1 MCVDVRGKT
10 PRLSL
15 HHRIC
20 AFSTWSFF
28 RSFLAT
34 RERSGAAAWGF
45 TPQVRLL
52 MPSGYFAGT
61 FGLGSR
67 GRRFASLRFA
77 SRFSLF
83 RCVKTR
89 FVATNVFFSVWWGR
103 WWSRGRGGGGLGGS
117 RAPDA
122 DPLEKNKGGRRQKNV
137 QNRSRNAE
145 KRQNASCRLCSHQRL
160 TRTVPRTRL
169 RPCAERSLRARSVR
183 PSC

>member
-1 MCVDVRGKT
+1 MCGCSGENASSAAASPHLRFFYVELFPLV
-10 PRLSL
+10 PRNTG
-15 HHRIC
+15 
-20 AFSTWSFF
+20 A
-28 RSFLAT
+28 
-34 RERSGAAAWGF
+34 ERSGSVGVHTPGTAAYALGVF
-45 TPQVRLL
+45 CRHVR
-52 MPSGYFAGT
+52 P
-61 FGLGSR
+61 
-67 GRRFASLRFA
+67 RFARQALRFA